1 MDDLIVIIL
10 TLVIAAF
17 GALGQV
23 RKKKQQQQAV
33 TENQPEDIWDF
44 FQSEEEPKPVFNED
58 EFIGETFE
66 EEMESVKMPLYT
78 FTPKEEG
85 ETASKAKPVLKP
97 MERITPAKR
106 KEVFSLRNAVI
117 YSEILNRKYT

>member
-33 TENQPEDIWDF
+33 TDNQPEDIWNF
-44 FQSEEEPKPVFNED
+44 FQPEKEPITVFDENEI
-58 EFIGETFE
+58 IGETFE
-66 EEMESVKMPLYT
+66 EELESVKMPLYT
-78 FTPKEEG
+78 FKPQEEG
-85 ETASKAKPVLKP
+85 ESAFKVKPDLKP
-97 MERITPAKR
+97 MERIAPPKR

>member
-44 FQSEEEPKPVFNED
+44 FQSEEEPKPVFDED

-78 FTPKEEG
+78 FTPQEEG